1 MELPYFYV
9 PELSSSMNTLDET
22 NSKHVVTVLRM
33 KNGEELLLT
42 DGKGKKAQAII
53 VDDHRKKCVVQVTKI
68 EETAAPSPS
77 IAIGISLLKNTSRLE
92 WFMEKSTE
100 LGITEIFP
108 LICDHTEKEHFK
120 EERMQQILISA
131 MLQSEQSRMP
141 ILHQPIAF
149 NQILNNSSLNKL
161 IAYCG
166 NVEKKTLRSISI
178 NSDTILLIGPE
189 GDFSKN
195 EFIASIE
202 KGFQSVTLGNT
213 RLRTETAG
221 IVAAAILCANR
232 NL

>member
-9 PELSSSMNTLDET
+9 PELNSSMNILDEI

-33 KNGEELLLT
+33 KKGEELLLT

-53 VDDHRKKCVVQVTKI
+53 VDDHRKKCVVQVTRI
-68 EETAAPSPS
+68 EETDKPSPS
-77 IAIGISLLKNTSRLE
+77 INIGISLLKNTSRLE

-120 EERMQQILISA
+120 EDRMQHILISA
-131 MLQSEQSRMP
+131 MLQSQQSWMP
-141 ILHQPIAF
+141 VLHPLVEF
-149 NQILNNSSLNKL
+149 RSILNNSCSKKL

-166 NVEKKTLRSISI
+166 NVVKKQLRTVPVT
-178 NSDTILLIGPE
+178 SDTIILIGPE
-189 GDFSKN
+189 GDFSIK
-195 EFIASIE
+195 EFTAAIE
-202 KGFQSVTLGNT
+202 KGYQPITLGDT

-221 IVAAAILCANR
+221 IVAAALLSSNR
-232 NL
+232 N

>member
-33 KNGEELLLT
+33 KKGEELLLT

-53 VDDHRKKCVVQVTKI
+53 VDDHRKKCVVQITKV
-68 EETAAPSPS
+68 ENSETTSPT
-77 IAIGISLLKNTSRLE
+77 ITIGISLLKNTSRLE

-131 MLQSEQSRMP
+131 MLQSQQSRMP
-141 ILHQPIAF
+141 ILHMPVEF
-149 NQILNNSSLNKL
+149 SQILNNSSAIKL

-166 NVEKKTLRSISI
+166 DGEKKPLNATLI
-178 NSDTILLIGPE
+178 NSNAIILIGPE
-189 GDFSKN
+189 GDFSKK
-195 EFIASIE
+195 EFNAAIE
-202 KGFQSVTLGNT
+202 KGFQPVTLGNT

-221 IVAAAILCANR
+221 IVAAAILCTNKK
-232 NL
+232 L

>member
-33 KNGEELLLT
+33 KNGEEMLLT

-53 VDDHRKKCVVQVTKI
+53 VDDHRKKCVVQVTRI
-68 EETAAPSPS
+68 EETTSPSPS
-77 IAIGISLLKNTSRLE
+77 IVIGISLLKNTSRLE
-92 WFMEKSTE
+92 WFMEKATE
-100 LGITEIFP
+100 LGVTEIFP
-108 LICDHTEKEHFK
+108 MICDHTEKEHFK

-131 MLQSEQSRMP
+131 MLQSQQSRMP
-141 ILHQPIAF
+141 VLHEAVAF
-149 NQILNNSSLNKL
+149 SQILNNSSAIKI

-166 NVEKKTLRSISI
+166 DGEKKPLKAISI

-189 GDFSKN
+189 GDFSKK
-195 EFIASIE
+195 EFIAAIE
-202 KGFQSVTLGNT
+202 KGFQPVTLGNT

-221 IVAAAILCANR
+221 IVAAAILCSNR
-232 NL
+232 N